1 MILVICAHTTLTHFS
16 VPCFD
21 KFFKHFKRFC
31 GLNISRKQ
39 ITNFWSTRSKT
50 FCAKFI
56 IIWSS
61 TMRLFWCCARF
72 DLMVS
77 DFLKT
82 FFIYL
87 GFRLFFVLY
96 ISAQRYLSLWTVIA
110 AFRSSRLDV
119 FCTKCVLINY
129 AKFTGKHLCQSLFL
143 NKVQAPPATLLK
155 KRLWY
160 RCFPVNFAKF
170 VETTFLQDTS
180 GPLHLSTFW

>member
-1 MILVICAHTTLTHFS
+1 MKFSKILKKDLRRSLYRLKLPGFSRQLYQRRNSLTSISHGTRPLSRNTYSKDHRPVPASYDIRSISFSQDLMILVICAHTTLTHFS

-72 DLMVS
+72 DLTVS

-96 ISAQRYLSLWTVIA
+96 ISAQRYLSL
-110 AFRSSRLDV
+110 
-119 FCTKCVLINY
+119 
-129 AKFTGKHLCQSLFL
+129 
-143 NKVQAPPATLLK
+143 
-155 KRLWY
+155 
-160 RCFPVNFAKF
+160 
-170 VETTFLQDTS
+170 
-180 GPLHLSTFW
+180 